1 MSNTSPGAGV
11 RTIRHIWIPLSD
23 GCRLAARIWLPED
36 AEASPVPA
44 ILEYIP
50 YRKNDASSP
59 RDARIHP
66 YFAAHGYAA
75 ARVDMRGSGDSD
87 GLMHG
92 EYLQQEQDD
101 ALEVIEWLASQEWCS
116 GKVGMIGKSW
126 GGFNGL
132 QVAALRPQALEAV
145 ITVASTDDR
154 YTDDVHYLGGAVLAS
169 DMLPWGTTM
178 LAYNARPPDPEV
190 VGGAWRTTWLE
201 RLEANRPWVEDWLAH
216 QRRDAFWEHGSVC
229 EDFSAI
235 ECAVFAV
242 GGWADGYTNAIP
254 RLLEG
259 LSGPRKGL
267 IGPWAHLYPHDGV
280 PGPAIGFLQEAVR
293 WWDHWLKGIDTGIM
307 DEPMLRSWVQDAVP
321 PRSTYSE
328 RPGRWV
334 ADPSW
339 PSPNVTQTSIEL
351 PGLESPSSIRS
362 PQTTGLDA
370 GLWLAWGAPGD
381 APADQRA
388 DDGQS
393 LTLTGNPLD
402 EPLEILG
409 HPEVHLTLASDRPD
423 ALVAVRLC
431 DVAPGG
437 ASTLVSTGIL
447 NLTHR
452 DGHGEP
458 VPLEPGQTYDVTV
471 KLKVIGY
478 ALPAGHRIRVS
489 ISPTFWP
496 MIWPSPEPVTLTV
509 EEAVLTLP
517 VRRAGADDGR
527 LHEFG
532 PPEAAEDAA
541 IVTLGSPQPASA
553 ARTVRHEYATGAV
566 VLESRPDFFPSTR
579 FLDTN
584 LEYHER
590 HTDEFRLA
598 GDDPLSA
605 EVRCSWVVEI
615 GRGDWQTRVEAA
627 STMTSGRD
635 AFLVTSSVDAYEGRR
650 RVFSRSWTST
660 IPRDGV

>member
-1 MSNTSPGAGV
+1 MPTTARPV
-11 RTIRHIWIPLSD
+11 RTVRHVWIPLSD

-36 AEASPVPA
+36 AETDPVPA

-50 YRKNDASSP
+50 YRKNDATAQ

-66 YFAAHGYAA
+66 YFAARGYASV
-75 ARVDMRGSGDSD
+75 RVDMRGSGDSD

-101 ALEVIEWLASQEWCS
+101 ALEVIAWLAAQRWCT

-132 QVAALRPQALEAV
+132 QVAALRPPALAAI

-169 DMLPWGTTM
+169 DMLPWATTM
-178 LAYNARPPDPEV
+178 LAYNARPPDPDV
-190 VGGAWRTTWLE
+190 VGEAWRNIWMQ

-216 QRRDAFWEHGSVC
+216 QRRDGFWKHGSVC

-242 GGWADGYTNAIP
+242 GGWADGYTNAVP
-254 RLLEG
+254 RLLEE
-259 LSGPRKGL
+259 LRVPRKGL

-293 WWDHWLKGIDTGIM
+293 WWDHWLKGTDTGIM
-307 DEPMLRSWVQDAVP
+307 DEPMLRSWLQESVE
-321 PRSTYSE
+321 PRTTHPE

-339 PSPNVTQTSIEL
+339 PSRNIVPTPVEL
-351 PGLESPSSIRS
+351 PAVGKAIVRS
-362 PQTTGLDA
+362 PETTGLDA

-388 DDGQS
+388 DDARS
-393 LTLTGNPLD
+393 LAVTGEPLED
-402 EPLEILG
+402 RLEILG
-409 HPEVHLTLASDRPD
+409 VPEVRLTVAADRPN

-431 DVAPGG
+431 DVAPDGS
-437 ASTLVSTGIL
+437 STLVSTGIL

-452 DGHGEP
+452 DGHETP
-458 VPLEPGQTYDVTV
+458 VPLEPGRPYDVTV
-471 KLKVIGY
+471 RLKVAGY
-478 ALPAGHRIRVS
+478 AFPAGNRIRVA
-489 ISPTFWP
+489 ISQAFWP
-496 MIWPSPEPVTLTV
+496 MAWPSPEPVTLTV
-509 EEAVLTLP
+509 DGLSLVLPL
-517 VRRAGADDGR
+517 RRRCPEDER

-532 PPEAAEDAA
+532 RPEAAEDAA
-541 IVTLGSPQPASA
+541 IVPLGSAVSPAD

-566 VLESRPDFFPSTR
+566 VLESRPEFFPATR
-579 FLDTN
+579 FADTG
-584 LEYHER
+584 LEYREQHM
-590 HTDEFRLA
+590 DEFRIV

-605 EVRCSWVVEI
+605 SVRCSWAIEI
-615 GRGDWQTRVEAA
+615 GRGEWRTRIEASA
-627 STMTSGRD
+627 AMTSDRES
-635 AFLVTSSVDAYEGRR
+635 FLVTNALDAYEGNQ
-650 RVFSRSWTST
+650 RVFSRSWTRA
-660 IPRDGV
+660 IPRDGG